1 MRVDAAA
8 FGPNGPLASPGAAA
22 PRTTTEL
29 KLAAMPTHAS
39 DRQTY
44 VMEPRVQAL
53 RCVIVDDN
61 PGFLKAAADFLGRH
75 GVTVVG
81 VAITGAEALTCV
93 AELKP
98 DVTVVDIN
106 LGVESGFDLAE
117 QLATGAVSSPVI
129 LTSTHSEQEFAE
141 MIAASSALGFVPKVE
156 LSPDAIRRL
165 LNDRSARAE

>member
-1 MRVDAAA
+1 M
-8 FGPNGPLASPGAAA
+8 PSTPS
-22 PRTTTEL
+22 EL
-29 KLAAMPTHAS
+29 QLAAMPTHAAV
-39 DRQTY
+39 RQTY
-44 VMEPRVQAL
+44 VMELRARAL

-61 PGFLKAAADFLGRH
+61 PRFLEVAADFLGCH
-75 GVTVVG
+75 GVAVVG
-81 VAITGAEALTCV
+81 LASTGAEALTRV

-106 LGVESGFDLAE
+106 LGAESGFDLAE

-141 MIAASSALGFVPKVE
+141 MIAASPALGFVPKVE

-165 LNDRSARAE
+165 LDDRSAHAE

>member
-1 MRVDAAA
+1 
-8 FGPNGPLASPGAAA
+8 
-22 PRTTTEL
+22 
-29 KLAAMPTHAS
+29 MPAHAS
-39 DRQTY
+39 LHQTY

-61 PGFLKAAADFLGRH
+61 PGFLEAAADYLGRQ

-81 VAITGAEALTCV
+81 VASTGAEAVTCV

-106 LGVESGFDLAE
+106 LGAESGFDLAE
-117 QLATGAVSSPVI
+117 QLAIRVVSSPVI

-141 MIAASSALGFVPKVE
+141 MIAASPALGFVPKFG
-156 LSPDAIRRL
+156 LSPEAIKRL
-165 LNDRSARAE
+165 LDDQSTRAE